1 MPVIYTFEAKSI
13 QSYILDSSQLRDMVG
28 ASEQIENLT
37 RRLLDKVL
45 QALNLEKGK
54 DIQFSRRAGGAFIA
68 ILNTLSEAKKLR
80 DLWTFTVRYCLP
92 GLEFVQGLTEDTDI
106 LVALKAANQQKS
118 TDQNRLF
125 PVFPI
130 AGPLVARGPRT
141 GEPAVT
147 EKPNP
152 NNGGTERLDKRTAL
166 RREYL
171 HQAQLGTGLVI
182 ENKLELTTASATR
195 LVWPQNL
202 NEDENQPDEQHF
214 PTLGNN
220 HYIAVIHADGNGL
233 GELLIDVREDITNVP
248 QHYVD
253 VFSALSDTLEKATI
267 AATRQAAQ
275 KVLVPKAQLRH
286 DAQGKALQVMP
297 ARPLILNGDNLTIIV
312 RGDLAIPFTQQFLD
326 AFERHS
332 EESLTKLNKF
342 FGKIQLKLRLPK
354 SLTACA
360 GIAFVKSSQPFD
372 LAYGLADSLCQTAK
386 KQSKQSRSADGRVP
400 SSLAFHRITTN
411 MIDDYDTICQREL
424 CTQAGWMLSMQPYA
438 VGSVNTAPDT
448 KAKRLPSLQD
458 LEALRRLLADE
469 KISLGATRELL
480 NLLHLSP
487 MQAQRTFRR
496 WRENMLKMPWDK
508 YREFESL
515 LKKMVVESDK
525 ELPILSAK
533 DKRTPLAD
541 AIAWNSV
548 ARGGEV

>member
-1 MPVIYTFEAKSI
+1 
-13 QSYILDSSQLRDMVG
+13 
-28 ASEQIENLT
+28 
-37 RRLLDKVL
+37 
-45 QALNLEKGK
+45 
-54 DIQFSRRAGGAFIA
+54 
-68 ILNTLSEAKKLR
+68 
-80 DLWTFTVRYCLP
+80 
-92 GLEFVQGLTEDTDI
+92 
-106 LVALKAANQQKS
+106 
-118 TDQNRLF
+118 
-125 PVFPI
+125 
-130 AGPLVARGPRT
+130 
-141 GEPAVT
+141 
-147 EKPNP
+147 
-152 NNGGTERLDKRTAL
+152 
-166 RREYL
+166 
-171 HQAQLGTGLVI
+171 
-182 ENKLELTTASATR
+182 
-195 LVWPQNL
+195 
-202 NEDENQPDEQHF
+202 
-214 PTLGNN
+214 
-220 HYIAVIHADGNGL
+220 
-233 GELLIDVREDITNVP
+233 
-248 QHYVD
+248 
-253 VFSALSDTLEKATI
+253 
-267 AATRQAAQ
+267 
-275 KVLVPKAQLRH
+275 
-286 DAQGKALQVMP
+286 
-297 ARPLILNGDNLTIIV
+297 V

-332 EESLTKLNKF
+332 EESLTKLK
-342 FGKIQLKLRLPK
+342 KIQLKLRLPK